1 MQASWGPAFY
11 IGATLATL
19 QMGYYWQKGFS
30 TDYMVL
36 GANLFLIYG
45 ALGYLLYKPL
55 LLPYEIFKQATIFL
69 WIGLVGSITTLITR
83 QGFIQLSATPRKDVL
98 IGSMALL
105 GAVTIAFLVSYML
118 VSYTKFMGIGVA
130 VPFILLLFVRELLR
144 NYFTKAAA

>member
-1 MQASWGPAFY
+1 M
-11 IGATLATL
+11 
-19 QMGYYWQKGFS
+19 
-30 TDYMVL
+30 
-36 GANLFLIYG
+36 
-45 ALGYLLYKPL
+45 
-55 LLPYEIFKQATIFL
+55 
-69 WIGLVGSITTLITR
+69 GSITTLITR